1 MKIKTYCLI
10 LAIAAGFFCAAA
22 SDRIEPPL
30 SGEKP
35 LLIDPPHPAFV
46 GIDKLHI
53 VILRFGLRKEK
64 DETFIKQLEADV
76 KEKLRLAGIELDTK
90 PAENILIIPELRIY
104 INSLSLQDSQQC
116 VFRVR
121 TALARAVCLKDKQN
135 PVFKA
140 DLWQTLPA
148 MQASAEQEMPDKVTN
163 LVMEQVDA
171 FISIYKATRITGI
184 KSSDTGTSEN
194 AISENPAEQVEK
206 DVNPAALEYNYVA
219 SESSN
224 IFHKPDCRWAQNI
237 SKENLV
243 KYKSREEA
251 IQAGK
256 RPCKT
261 CNP

>member
-10 LAIAAGFFCAAA
+10 LAVAAGFFCAAA
-22 SDRIEPPL
+22 SDRIEPP
-30 SGEKP
+30 SGAKP
-35 LLIDPPHPAFV
+35 LLIGPPHPAFI
-46 GIDKLHI
+46 GIDKLHT
-53 VILRFGLRKEK
+53 VIWRFGSMKEK
-64 DETFIKQLEADV
+64 DEAFIKQLEEDV

-90 PAENILIIPELRIY
+90 PAKNILIIPELRIY
-104 INSLSLQDSQQC
+104 INSLSLEDSQQC

-121 TALARAVCLKDKQN
+121 TALARAVCLKDEQN

-140 DLWQTLPA
+140 DLWQTLPV
-148 MQASAEQEMPDKVTN
+148 MQAAAEQQMPDIVTN
-163 LVMEQVDA
+163 IVMEQVDA

-184 KSSDTGTSEN
+184 KSTDTGTSEN
-194 AISENPAEQVEK
+194 ALPENPAEQVEK

-219 SESSN
+219 SDSSN

-251 IQAGK
+251 VKAGK